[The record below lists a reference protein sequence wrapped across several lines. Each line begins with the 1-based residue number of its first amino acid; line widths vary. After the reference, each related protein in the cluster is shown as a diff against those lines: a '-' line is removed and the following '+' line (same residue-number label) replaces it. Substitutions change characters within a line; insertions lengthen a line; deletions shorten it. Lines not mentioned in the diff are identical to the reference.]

1 MNNDFYQIKL
11 GQGIGDVKFGLET
24 DEVIALLGDPD
35 EVEQD
40 SFSSSDEDV
49 AESWHYDE
57 HEISLS
63 FDEDADWRL
72 VTIAVSS
79 SDFKLNGETIIGK
92 SMVEIKKMIKDQNL
106 GDIEIEDFSD
116 EETPNQKLLSVFKS
130 SINFWFENDI
140 LTEVQ
145 FGLLWKDEENPI
157 WP

>member
-1 MNNDFYQIKL
+1 MNDNFYKIKL
-11 GQGIGDVKFGLET
+11 GQGIGDIKFGLET

-40 SFSSSDEDV
+40 SFSSSDEDI

-63 FDEDADWRL
+63 FDEDAEWRL

-79 SDFKLNGETIIGK
+79 SDFTLNDEKIIGE
-92 SMVEIKKMIKDQNL
+92 SMYVIKKIIKDQKL
-106 GDIEIEDFSD
+106 GDTETEDFSD
-116 EETPNQKLLSVFKS
+116 ADTPNQKLLSVFKS